1 MKRRKNA
8 NRVERLN
15 AEFKKDVYEII
26 TKKLKN
32 PLISEM
38 FSITKMDVTNDL
50 SCAKVYVSIFS
61 TDEEKKKTTFCEI
74 KNESKRIRHE
84 LAKISNTRTVPEL
97 TFILDDSM
105 EYGDKME
112 KLFKQIKIGD
122 GDDEI

>member
-8 NRVERLN
+8 NRTERLN
-15 AEFKKDVYEII
+15 AEFKKDIYEII

-38 FSITKMDVTNDL
+38 FSITKMLVTNDL
-50 SCAKVYVSIFS
+50 SCAKVYISIFS
-61 TDEEKKKTTFCEI
+61 TNEEKRMVTFNQI
-74 KNESKRIRHE
+74 KLESKRIRYE

-97 TFILDDSM
+97 NFILDDSM

-112 KLFKQIKIGD
+112 KLFKQIQTGESDDKI
-122 GDDEI
+122 